1 MARDS
6 YSSAKQ
12 KIEKEIQKLQKQ
24 AQALQVKQRGPVINS
39 IIRSM
44 REYEITP
51 DEIAEAF
58 SKKTVRSAVRKT
70 GSAPAKSKRPVPAK
84 YRHPETGATWTGRGK
99 APRWITSAE
108 AEGQDRSDF
117 LIKAELAA

>member
-1 MARDS
+1 MVRDS

-51 DEIAEAF
+51 DEIAEVF
-58 SKKTVRSAVRKT
+58 NKKTARTTVRKT
-70 GSAPAKSKRPVPAK
+70 SSAPVKSKRPVPAK
-84 YRHPETGATWTGRGK
+84 YRHSETGATWTGRGK
-99 APRWITSAE
+99 APRWVTDAE
-108 AEGQDRSDF
+108 AEGRDRSDF
-117 LIKAELAA
+117 LIKASLAA

>member
-1 MARDS
+1 MVRNS

-51 DEIAEAF
+51 EEIAEAF
-58 SKKTVRSAVRKT
+58 SKKTARTASRKT
-70 GSAPAKSKRPVPAK
+70 TSAPTKSKRPVPAK
-84 YRHPETGATWTGRGK
+84 YRHPQTGATWTGRGK
-99 APRWITSAE
+99 APRWVTSAE
-108 AEGQDRSDF
+108 AEGQDRSEF
-117 LIKAELAA
+117 LIKAAA